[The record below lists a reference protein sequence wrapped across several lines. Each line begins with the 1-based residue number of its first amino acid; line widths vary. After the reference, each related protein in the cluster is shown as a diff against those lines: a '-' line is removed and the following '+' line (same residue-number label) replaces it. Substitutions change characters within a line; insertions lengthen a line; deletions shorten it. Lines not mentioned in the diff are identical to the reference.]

1 MKKLLIILSALFIF
15 FASGDVQARTR
26 YNRVNAEAIRAV
38 FVQPEARKDLTRKN
52 VFKDPSPKA
61 QVGAQN
67 LGKYKPKF
75 KSNEFRP
82 HYVYYTDMG
91 CWLNIT
97 VCPAV
102 TNAGD
107 KLILY
112 YTASKEFTVHFASK
126 EECTAAL
133 NILLNGE
140 DVQLPPYYVTKG
152 SDE

>member
-1 MKKLLIILSALFIF
+1 MKKMLLLLTVCLAF
-15 FASGDVQARTR
+15 FAGDVQARTR

-61 QVGAQN
+61 QVGVDN
-67 LGKYKPKF
+67 LEKYKPKF

-102 TNAGD
+102 TNAGAN
-107 KLILY
+107 LILY
-112 YTASKEFTVHFASK
+112 YAANKEFTVHFASK

-152 SDE
+152 MVE